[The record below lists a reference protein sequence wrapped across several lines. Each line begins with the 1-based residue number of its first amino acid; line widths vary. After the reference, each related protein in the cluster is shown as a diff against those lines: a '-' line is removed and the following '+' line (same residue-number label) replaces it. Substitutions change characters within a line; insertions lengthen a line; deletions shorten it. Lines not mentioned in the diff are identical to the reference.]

1 MSKKYDNIHRMVRR
15 LSMFAAAIAVM
26 ASHGANAQEPIKIG
40 VNTPVS
46 GVVAVASEREMQ
58 GVNLAVEEIN
68 AAGGV
73 LGRPLQTIVVDNRC
87 NPSEAVNAANRLI
100 EEKVVAIIG
109 GHCSSATLAIMPV
122 VKTAKIPLLGGV
134 ASSPKITEL
143 SGVGGNEWTFRS
155 NPSDFDMMKALVSH
169 ISKSKMFTNI
179 AVIGEDTDFGRGGA
193 EAFASIA
200 QGTDLK
206 IISTDFMPQ
215 GTPDLTSIL
224 TRVSRSKPDAIAVF
238 ITGSD
243 QVNMV
248 RTAMQMG
255 LTIPFTG
262 RIELGGEN
270 MQFITAG
277 GLEGSISA
285 WSYSTEV
292 DSPENKAFNAKI
304 QEKYGLPAQL
314 QTWAGYDNLRLIA
327 QAIQE
332 AGEADP
338 VKVRDAMAKITFQTV
353 LGPKVTFNDHND
365 AGKIVLIQQVKD
377 KAITIADIVDGK

>member
-1 MSKKYDNIHRMVRR
+1 MSKKYRNMPRMARY
-15 LSMFAAAIAVM
+15 LSAFAAAFAVM
-26 ASHGANAQEPIKIG
+26 ATHGAVAQEPIKIG

-109 GHCSSATLAIMPV
+109 AHCSSATLAIMPV
-122 VKTAKIPLLGGV
+122 VQTAKIPLLGGI
-134 ASSPKITEL
+134 ASSPKISEL

-155 NPSDFDMMKALVSH
+155 NPSDYDMMKALVSYLT
-169 ISKSKMFTNI
+169 KNKVFTNI

-206 IISTDFMPQ
+206 IISTDFLPQ
-215 GTPDLTSIL
+215 GTPDLTSVL

-248 RTAMQMG
+248 RTSMQMG
-255 LTIPFTG
+255 LSIPFTG

-270 MQFITAG
+270 TQFITAG

-292 DSPENKAFNAKI
+292 DSPQNKAFNSKI
-304 QEKYGLPAQL
+304 QEKHGLPAQL
-314 QTWAGYDNLRLIA
+314 QTWAGYDNMRLIA

-338 VKVRDAMAKITFQTV
+338 VKVRDAMAKIKFQTV
-353 LGPKVTFNDHND
+353 LGPTVSFNERND
-365 AGKIVLIQQVKD
+365 AGKVVLIQKVDDRK
-377 KAITIADIVDGK
+377 ITIAEILDEK